1 MPLLNERGAKA
12 TGGDTFPTKEQ
23 LAETDVVILHKQE
36 AGNIDEPDR
45 KNLNEYLARGGG
57 LVVIHAGLVSRDPD
71 WFKTIVGGAWRN
83 GTAKW
88 LEAPMQLYFVES
100 GSAITKG
107 ASNWEM
113 DDEIYYDLSM
123 MPDANILASAYTPK
137 PAGVRNASFQRRAD
151 EMSGGGKTPSI
162 FDIAPQMWTYEKT
175 VEGGS
180 TPYRAFVSIPGHWY
194 ENFNRPNYKAILM
207 RGIAWAGKRSNLD
220 ELVKKE
226 ELGDALRYPE
236 GGPTAPA
243 KAAAKI
249 EVHPEFDLSLV
260 AAEPLIAKAMNIDWD
275 EKGRLWVS
283 ETPEY
288 PERSAR
294 AQHGSLERQRLTPA
308 ETGA

>member
-1 MPLLNERGAKA
+1 
-12 TGGDTFPTKEQ
+12 
-23 LAETDVVILHKQE
+23 
-36 AGNIDEPDR
+36 
-45 KNLNEYLARGGG
+45 
-57 LVVIHAGLVSRDPD
+57 
-71 WFKTIVGGAWRN
+71 
-83 GTAKW
+83 
-88 LEAPMQLYFVES
+88 
-100 GSAITKG
+100 
-107 ASNWEM
+107 M

-151 EMSGGGKTPSI
+151 EMTGGGKTPSI

-194 ENFNRPNYKAILM
+194 QNFNRPNYKAILM

-220 ELVKKE
+220 ELVKQE
-226 ELGDALRYPE
+226 EESSATRLRYPE

-283 ETPEY
+283 ETPGVSQR
-288 PERSAR
+288 PAR
-294 AQHGSLERQRLTPA
+294 AQHGLWKDSGSLQQKQARGARGHDLDPLRQQRRRRHGQEARLRRQA
-308 ETGA
+308 RAGDRIRFLQEEA